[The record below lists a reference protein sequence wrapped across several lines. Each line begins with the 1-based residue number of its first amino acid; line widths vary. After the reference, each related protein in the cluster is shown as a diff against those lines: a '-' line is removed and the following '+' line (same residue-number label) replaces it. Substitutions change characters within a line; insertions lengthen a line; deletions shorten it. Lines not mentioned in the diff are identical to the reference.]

1 MRADSGSDGG
11 SEQPLDLSE
20 AERDRVLV
28 VATDLFTKHGPATL
42 SLKWVALESD
52 IPSRRVAAEWRTIE
66 LLLSDVLDRLSATFE
81 AQAGDILDPSVAG
94 GDVIEAYHH
103 IIARALLDG
112 ADVSSLARDYSQVER
127 WVKVFQDRFDLDER
141 TARIRLSQT
150 FALEWGWRLF
160 GPHLRVACG
169 LTDET
174 DGRFIVEIRKLE
186 AQILALLPVDP
197 R

>member
-1 MRADSGSDGG
+1 VRTAAQMVAANNHSTSPRPNG
-11 SEQPLDLSE
+11 
-20 AERDRVLV
+20 
-28 VATDLFTKHGPATL
+28 ATDLFTKHGPATL

-186 AQILALLPVDP
+186 AQILALPPVDP